1 MNWIGTH
8 RVSKGGTLVQR
19 VRNSFLFYHSP
30 WRLISSSSFSC
41 CYSSALIYLR
51 TSSDYWAIT
60 INRLRGNCRWYTCA
74 QQKHLIRYASAC
86 DELGKRVQ
94 IHLTISR
101 DSQSSPFI
109 QSNSLSLS
117 HSPSASFKSWLVVN
131 GEEGGIINCRGDHED
146 WSTSR
151 IHLKSNP
158 HEGKPRTGLQNGKH
172 NSNRQM

>member
-30 WRLISSSSFSC
+30 RRLISSSSFSC

-109 QSNSLSLS
+109 QSNSLSPTHPLS
-117 HSPSASFKSWLVVN
+117 LPLTELAGGKRRRRWYHKLSGRPRGLVYLKNPFEIESAW
-131 GEEGGIINCRGDHED
+131 GQTED
-146 WSTSR
+146 WASEWQT
-151 IHLKSNP
+151 
-158 HEGKPRTGLQNGKH
+158 
-172 NSNRQM
+172 